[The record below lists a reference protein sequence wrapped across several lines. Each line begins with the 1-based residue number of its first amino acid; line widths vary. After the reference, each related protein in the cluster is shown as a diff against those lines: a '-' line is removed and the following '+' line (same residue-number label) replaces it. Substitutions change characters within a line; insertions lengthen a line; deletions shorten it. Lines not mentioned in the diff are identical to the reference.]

1 MNILIISK
9 SDIQGGAA
17 IAAYRLM
24 SALKSEGENIKMAVI
39 DKKSDNHDVIQVGSK
54 FNSQWNFYKERG
66 DIFLHNHLSKEYLFD
81 VSIANSGVS
90 ITKLDEYKDADVI
103 HLHWVNQGMLSIKEI
118 EKILISGKKVV
129 WTMHDMWPFTGIC
142 HHAGSCSHY
151 LKSCGTCPYLVN
163 PSEND
168 LSYKTFIKK
177 RAVYLKGKIS
187 FVACSEW
194 LMNLAANSPLTQEH
208 KVFNIPNPIDTDTYL
223 PKDKF
228 LIREKL
234 NLPKDKKILLFAAA
248 KASDKRKGTDYLIN
262 ASKMIAADYRDNL
275 LVLITGKNGE
285 ETAQQ
290 LSLPSNCMGYI
301 NSEEMPDLYN
311 AADLYIT
318 PSLQEN
324 LPNTIMEAMS
334 SGTPCV
340 GFNIG
345 GIPEMIEHKITGY
358 VAKYKD
364 TEDLA
369 NGISWTLF
377 ESDFETLSANSRG
390 KVINLYKQD
399 KIAKLYKKIYEE

>member
-24 SALKSEGENIKMAVI
+24 SALKSEGENVKMAVI
-39 DKKSDNHDVIQVGSK
+39 DKRSNNPDVIQVGSK
-54 FNSQWNFYKERG
+54 FNNQWNFYKERG
-66 DIFLHNHLSKEYLFD
+66 DIFLHNRLSKEYLFD

-90 ITKLDEYKDADVI
+90 ITKLDEYKNADVI

-129 WTMHDMWPFTGIC
+129 WTMHDMWPITGIC

-151 LKSCGTCPYLVN
+151 LMSCGTCPYLAN

-168 LSYKTFIKK
+168 LSHKTFIIK
-177 RAVYLKGKIS
+177 RTAYSKGKIT

-194 LMNLAANSPLTQEH
+194 LMNLAANSPLTKKH
-208 KVFNIPNPIDTDTYL
+208 KVFNIPNPINTEIYL

-262 ASKMIAADYRDNL
+262 ASKMIASDYRDNL

-290 LSLPSNCMGYI
+290 LSLPSKYLGYI
-301 NSEEMPDLYN
+301 NSEKMPDIYN

-345 GIPEMIEHKITGY
+345 GIPEMIEHKMTGY

-369 NGISWTLF
+369 KGISWTLF
-377 ESDFETLSANSRG
+377 ESDSETLSANSRG
-390 KVINLYKQD
+390 KVLNLYKQD
-399 KIAKLYKKIYEE
+399 KIAKLYKKIYE